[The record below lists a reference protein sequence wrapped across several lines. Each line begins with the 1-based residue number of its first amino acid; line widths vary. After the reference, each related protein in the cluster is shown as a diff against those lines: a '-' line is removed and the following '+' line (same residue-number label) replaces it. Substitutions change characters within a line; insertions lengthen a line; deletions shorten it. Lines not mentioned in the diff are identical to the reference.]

1 MSRKLERIRNI
12 GIIAH
17 IDAGKT
23 TVTERVLYYTGK
35 SHKMGTVDEGTTVMD
50 WMPQEQQRGI
60 TITAAVTTCHWNN
73 YEIHIVDTPGHVD
86 FTIEVERSLRVLDG
100 AVVVFSAVEGVE
112 PQSETVWH
120 QSDRYS
126 VPRLVFVNKMD
137 RIGADFYRTV
147 KMMVDKLGCKPLIIQ
162 IPWGESDRFEGA
174 IDLIRMKGIRWDDE
188 SLGATFTVVDIPED
202 LQAEAD
208 EYRDK
213 MIELLS
219 DRNDDI
225 AELYLAGEPIE
236 ESLLKAEV
244 RKAALKLDLMPVLC
258 GAALKNKGIQPLLDA
273 IVDFLPSP
281 LEVPPI
287 RGLVPGTDVLEER
300 TSDDNG
306 PLAALAF
313 KVYMDQGRK
322 VVFLRIYSGTL
333 QAGKEIFNVT
343 KGKKEKVA
351 RLLLMHANKRERI
364 EKAGAGNIVAAMGLK
379 ETTTGDTLCAES
391 NQLLLE
397 TMEFYQPVISV
408 AVEPRTRAD
417 QEKVEFALQKLAE
430 EDPTFVVKVDEE
442 TGQTI
447 ISGMGELHLEVLI
460 ERMRVE
466 YNAEVNVGK
475 PQVVYRETIEEEA
488 VREGLFEREIQGA
501 LQKGH
506 VRVSVAPLPRG
517 EGNRVS
523 ISVPEDEIP
532 ASFHEALSQGAH
544 EAFYAGVIRGYP
556 VVDVHA
562 SIVGGSY
569 QDNASTELAYKV
581 ATSMAFKAAFE
592 AAGPMLLEPIMKV
605 DVLTPSEFLGEVLG
619 DLNTRGGKV
628 DSIEGVGIIQT
639 VTVMIPLRNTFGYST
654 SLRSLTQG
662 RATFSMHFSH
672 YDRAQNSG

>member
-60 TITAAVTTCHWNN
+60 TITAAVTTCLWKNH
-73 YEIHIVDTPGHVD
+73 EIHIVDTPGHVD
-86 FTIEVERSLRVLDG
+86 FTIEVECSLRVLDG

-120 QSDRYS
+120 QSDHYR

-147 KMMVDKLGCKPLIIQ
+147 QMMVDKLGCRPLIIQ
-162 IPWGESDRFEGA
+162 IPWGESSSFEGA

-188 SLGATFTVVDIPED
+188 SLGATFNVVDIPDE
-202 LQAEAD
+202 LQSAAE

-219 DRNDDI
+219 DRNDEI
-225 AELYLAGEPIE
+225 AELYLAGEPIDE
-236 ESLLKAEV
+236 ALLRSEV
-244 RKAALKLDLMPVLC
+244 RKAALSLDLMPVLC

-273 IVDFLPSP
+273 IVDYLPSP

-287 RGLVPGTDVLEER
+287 RGLVPGTDVTEER
-300 TSDDNG
+300 ISDDNQ

-333 QAGKEIFNVT
+333 KAGGEVYNVT
-343 KGKKEKVA
+343 KEKKEKVA

-364 EKAGAGNIVAAMGLK
+364 ETAGAGSIVAAMGLK
-379 ETTTGDTLCAES
+379 ETTTGDTLCFES
-391 NQLLLE
+391 NPLLLE

-430 EDPTFVVKVDEE
+430 EDPTFRVKEDEE

-447 ISGMGELHLEVLI
+447 IS
-460 ERMRVE
+460 
-466 YNAEVNVGK
+466 
-475 PQVVYRETIEEEA
+475 
-488 VREGLFEREIQGA
+488 
-501 LQKGH
+501 
-506 VRVSVAPLPRG
+506 
-517 EGNRVS
+517 
-523 ISVPEDEIP
+523 P
-532 ASFHEALSQGAH
+532 AWGSFTWKS
-544 EAFYAGVIRGYP
+544 
-556 VVDVHA
+556 
-562 SIVGGSY
+562 
-569 QDNASTELAYKV
+569 
-581 ATSMAFKAAFE
+581 
-592 AAGPMLLEPIMKV
+592 
-605 DVLTPSEFLGEVLG
+605 
-619 DLNTRGGKV
+619 
-628 DSIEGVGIIQT
+628 
-639 VTVMIPLRNTFGYST
+639 
-654 SLRSLTQG
+654 
-662 RATFSMHFSH
+662 
-672 YDRAQNSG
+672 

>member
-60 TITAAVTTCHWNN
+60 TITAAVTTCLWKNH
-73 YEIHIVDTPGHVD
+73 EIHIVDTPGHVD

-120 QSDRYS
+120 QSDHYR

-147 KMMVDKLGCKPLIIQ
+147 QMMVDKLGCKPLIIQ
-162 IPWGESDRFEGA
+162 IPWGESSSFEGA

-188 SLGATFTVVDIPED
+188 SLGATFNVVDIPDE
-202 LQAEAD
+202 LQSAAE

-219 DRNDDI
+219 DRNDEI
-225 AELYLAGEPIE
+225 AELYLAGEPIDE
-236 ESLLKAEV
+236 ALLRSEV
-244 RKAALKLDLMPVLC
+244 RKAALSLDLMPVLC

-273 IVDFLPSP
+273 IVDYLPSP

-287 RGLVPGTDVLEER
+287 RGLVPGTDVTEER
-300 TSDDNG
+300 ISDDNQ

-333 QAGKEIFNVT
+333 KAGGEVYNVT
-343 KGKKEKVA
+343 KEKKEKVA

-364 EKAGAGNIVAAMGLK
+364 ETAGAGSIVAAMGLK
-379 ETTTGDTLCAES
+379 ETTTGDTLCVES
-391 NQLLLE
+391 NPLLLE

-430 EDPTFVVKVDEE
+430 EDPTFRVKEDEE

-447 ISGMGELHLEVLI
+447 ISGMGELHLEILI
-460 ERMRVE
+460 ERMRLE

-488 VREGLFEREIQGA
+488 VQEGVFEREIQGA
-501 LQKGH
+501 LQKGQ

-523 ISVPEDEIP
+523 IDVPEDEIP
-532 ASFHEALSQGAH
+532 ASFHEAMSQGAH
-544 EAFYAGVIRGYP
+544 EAFYAGVLRGYP

-562 SIVGGSY
+562 SIIGGSY
-569 QDNASTELAYKV
+569 NDNSSTELAYKV

-592 AAGPMLLEPIMKV
+592 AAGPILLEPIMKV

-628 DSIEGVGIIQT
+628 DNIESAGVIQT
-639 VTVMIPLRNTFGYST
+639 ITVMIPLRNTFGYST
-654 SLRSLTQG
+654 ALRSLTQG

-672 YDRAQNSG
+672 YDRAQN